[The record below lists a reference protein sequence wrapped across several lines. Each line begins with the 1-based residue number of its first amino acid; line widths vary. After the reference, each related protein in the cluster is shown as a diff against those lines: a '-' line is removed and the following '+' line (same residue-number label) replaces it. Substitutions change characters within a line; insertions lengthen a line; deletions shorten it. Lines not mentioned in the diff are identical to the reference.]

1 MTTPP
6 STPTPM
12 YPLLHC
18 DALSGSWLG
27 IREPSRASFTT
38 IFDDYSREW
47 IIRYYTPDVEAPDG
61 TSGMEW
67 DDPVTFRNHADAVT
81 HATAVVNPRRAACA
95 SAPPCNPAM

>member
-27 IREPSRASFTT
+27 IREPNRASFT
-38 IFDDYSREW
+38 IIHYDLHEW

-81 HATAVVNPRRAACA
+81 HAISVVNP
-95 SAPPCNPAM
+95 M

>member
-27 IREPSRASFTT
+27 IREPNRASFT
-38 IFDDYSREW
+38 IIHYDLHEW

-81 HATAVVNPRRAACA
+81 HAIDVVNT
-95 SAPPCNPAM
+95 M

>member
-1 MTTPP
+1 MTTSA

-27 IREPSRASFTT
+27 IREPSRASFT
-38 IFDDYSREW
+38 IIHYDLHEW

-81 HATAVVNPRRAACA
+81 HAIAVVNPGRGACA